1 MAHTFC
7 LILLSLLSSL
17 FPLLKFESDFHQL
30 LQGDCSAK
38 VVCLNIQLFAIDKCI
53 VLWPAGQ
60 SQHGTVLSQGCPL
73 EIVSPYLMTIT
84 GWFFSPTVCSLAP
97 SANSISELQEFK
109 QLGPGRQLMSDWI
122 SSLNPAPWIPCEGG
136 KCELGAKE
144 NSCHVSPACLS
155 ERALSLQGSV
165 RGKQTTSLPK
175 AISDRVPPLI
185 TGRC

>member
-1 MAHTFC
+1 
-7 LILLSLLSSL
+7 
-17 FPLLKFESDFHQL
+17 
-30 LQGDCSAK
+30 
-38 VVCLNIQLFAIDKCI
+38 
-53 VLWPAGQ
+53 
-60 SQHGTVLSQGCPL
+60 
-73 EIVSPYLMTIT
+73 MTIT

-185 TGRC
+185 TGRCWGKTLSLPSGTIWKPLLSAGCSADYGVRDWFSSSSFTYLEDKRVLKGGHW